1 MAKNMQI
8 KNYSTGAL
16 EIDATD
22 GAVVLKDGGATKLTT
37 TDTGVTVTGAMTAT
51 SFVGDGSNLTGI
63 SGGSGGSY
71 ANADVDAHL
80 NKTTIA
86 AGKILGWTGTDYA
99 WVDQAGSGSS
109 YSDADAVAAVVAN
122 DIDMGG
128 NKVLFANVYSA
139 LGDLPNA
146 GTYHGMF
153 AHVHGTGK
161 AYFAHSGQWVE
172 LANASDVGSGGGTPA
187 RNAAAGT
194 TASIAQGIATDIDI
208 TGHKSYALM
217 AIETSH
223 AAWVTI
229 YANNSVRVSD
239 NSRTE
244 TTDPAPDSG
253 IIAEVITTGAETVLI
268 SPGTIGYNFEST
280 PTTNIPV
287 KVRNKGNSAQAIT
300 VTLTILKLEE

>member
-1 MAKNMQI
+1 
-8 KNYSTGAL
+8 
-16 EIDATD
+16 
-22 GAVVLKDGGATKLTT
+22 
-37 TDTGVTVTGAMTAT
+37 
-51 SFVGDGSNLTGI
+51 
-63 SGGSGGSY
+63 
-71 ANADVDAHL
+71 
-80 NKTTIA
+80 
-86 AGKILGWTGTDYA
+86 
-99 WVDQAGSGSS
+99 
-109 YSDADAVAAVVAN
+109 
-122 DIDMGG
+122 
-128 NKVLFANVYSA
+128 
-139 LGDLPNA
+139 
-146 GTYHGMF
+146 MF

-172 LANASDVGSGGGTPA
+172 LANQADVGSGGGTPA

>member
-1 MAKNMQI
+1 MQI

-51 SFVGDGSNLTGI
+51 SFVGDGSALTGI
-63 SGGSGGSY
+63 SGGGGGGSY
-71 ANADVDAHL
+71 AKADVDAHL

-161 AYFAHSGQWVE
+161 AYFAHSGQCVE

-187 RNAAAGT
+187 RNEAAGT

>member
-37 TDTGVTVTGAMTAT
+37 TDTGVTVTGTMTAT

-63 SGGSGGSY
+63 SGGSCGSY

-187 RNAAAGT
+187 RNEAAGT

>member
-172 LANASDVGSGGGTPA
+172 LANQADVGSGGGTPA
-187 RNAAAGT
+187 RNAAAGP

>member
-187 RNAAAGT
+187 RNEAAGT

>member
-172 LANASDVGSGGGTPA
+172 LANAADVGSGGGTPA

>member
-172 LANASDVGSGGGTPA
+172 LANQADVGSGGGTPA

>member
-172 LANASDVGSGGGTPA
+172 LANQSDVGSGGGTPA